1 MAGSGRWSALVRQRE
16 CPFHVPRESK
26 SAWPA
31 SESKPSAPLLSWLT
45 PANLSGGKR
54 RVIVKAA
61 PMQNRTALAELGL

>member
-1 MAGSGRWSALVRQRE
+1 MAGSARWSALVRQRE
-16 CPFHVPRESK
+16 CPFRVRREWE

-31 SESKPSAPLLSWLT
+31 FESKPSARLLSWLT

-61 PMQNRTALAELGL
+61 PMQNRIALAELGL